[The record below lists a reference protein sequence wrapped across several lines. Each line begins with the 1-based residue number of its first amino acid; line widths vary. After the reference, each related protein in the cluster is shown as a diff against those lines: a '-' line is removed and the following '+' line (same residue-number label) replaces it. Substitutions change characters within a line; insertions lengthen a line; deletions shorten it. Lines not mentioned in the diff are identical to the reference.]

1 MQSSYFETKI
11 QSHYWLLRYGPEG
24 FQDIADSVAGIYE
37 KALKRTLRKG
47 ILLDAKVY
55 MLITKDEAGW
65 CNVIAL
71 ANVAEEVSQ
80 VAFRNQVEAACAKHE
95 DAFRDCVYEALS
107 EAEFKRKC
115 EDYDNRAKTTCYDI
129 L

>member
-1 MQSSYFETKI
+1 MQSR
-11 QSHYWLLRYGPEG
+11 YWLVRHRPEG

-37 KALKRTLRKG
+37 KALKRTQRKG
-47 ILLDAKVY
+47 VLLDAKVY

-71 ANVAEEVSQ
+71 ANVAEDVSQ
-80 VAFRNQVEAACAKHE
+80 HAFRDHVEAACVKHE
-95 DAFRDCVYEALS
+95 NAFRYGVYEALS

-115 EDYDNRAKTTCYDI
+115 EEYDSRAKTTCYDI